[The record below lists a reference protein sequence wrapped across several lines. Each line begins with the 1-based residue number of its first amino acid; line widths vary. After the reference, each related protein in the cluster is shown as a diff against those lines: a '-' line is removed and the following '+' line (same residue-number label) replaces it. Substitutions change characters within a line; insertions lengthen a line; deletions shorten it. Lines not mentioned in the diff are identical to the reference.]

1 MNNSISNFG
10 LHYTINSSS
19 NYNTIDDLIY
29 NKYYKKNDFKLT
41 DTISGVKSYHS
52 KYLDKLNDKNN
63 FGLNEKL
70 SKINDNITIC
80 DFDYSN
86 QIKNIL
92 TSNNTIQQLPGYT
105 SNNLVHESRYIVTN
119 KKYTDINNNQIIYNK
134 KYNRNL
140 PLSVDGNFFN

>member
-1 MNNSISNFG
+1 MNNPISNIN
-10 LHYTINSSS
+10 LHYAISLSS

-29 NKYYKKNDFKLT
+29 NKYYKKDNFKLT
-41 DTISGVKSYHS
+41 DSISGVKSYHS

-92 TSNNTIQQLPGYT
+92 SSNNNISQLPGYT
-105 SNNLVHESRYIVTN
+105 SNNLIHESRYIVT
-119 KKYTDINNNQIIYNK
+119 KKEYTDIRNNKIIYNK
-134 KYNRNL
+134 RYNRNI
-140 PLSVDGNFFN
+140 PLSVSGDFL